1 MSGKTVYE
9 EVVEVWGL
17 EKASKGPVKIS
28 EDWLRRLKEYAEEL
42 RVRLR
47 LAVDRDSI
55 HSRLCERELE
65 VLSTLVSD
73 IFNARLEK
81 IVRAAIRGEAV
92 ENLLPAENRLYENLL
107 KSLAVYRE
115 YIEYCSETLDLT
127 RELVETVDKVVV
139 EFLKDAPAIVDVDGV
154 TRGPFREGSIAS
166 LDHRTADL
174 LEKGGYVRRL
184 PLIRGASP
192 KV

>member
-1 MSGKTVYE
+1 MSGKTVYD
-9 EVVEVWGL
+9 EVVEIWGL
-17 EKASKGPVKIS
+17 ERTSKGLVKIS
-28 EDWLRRLKEYAEEL
+28 EEFVRRLKEYAEGL

-81 IVRAAIRGEAV
+81 IVRAAMKGETV
-92 ENLLPAENRLYENLL
+92 ENLLPGESRIYENLA

-127 RELVETVDKVVV
+127 RELAESVDKVVV
-139 EFLKDAPAIVDVDGV
+139 EFLKDAPAIVDADGV

-174 LEKGGYVRRL
+174 LERGGYVRRL
-184 PLIRGASP
+184 PLIRGAAP
-192 KV
+192 EV

>member
-1 MSGKTVYE
+1 MSGKTIYD
-9 EVVEVWGL
+9 EVVEIWSL
-17 EKASKGPVKIS
+17 ERTSKSLVKIS
-28 EDWLRRLKEYAEEL
+28 EDWIKRLKEYAEEL
-42 RVRLR
+42 KVRLR

-73 IFNARLEK
+73 IFNVRLEK

-92 ENLLPAENRLYENLL
+92 ENLLPAESRLYESLL
-107 KSLAVYRE
+107 KSLTVYRE

-127 RELVETVDKVVV
+127 RELTEAVDKVVV
-139 EFLKDAPAIVDVDGV
+139 EFLKDAPAIVDADGV

-174 LEKGGYVRRL
+174 LERGGYVRRL

-192 KV
+192 

>member
-1 MSGKTVYE
+1 LSGKTIYD
-9 EVVEVWGL
+9 EVVEIWSL
-17 EKASKGPVKIS
+17 ERTSKSLVKIS
-28 EDWLRRLKEYAEEL
+28 EDWIKRLKEYAEEL
-42 RVRLR
+42 KVRLR

-73 IFNARLEK
+73 IFNVRLEK

-92 ENLLPAENRLYENLL
+92 ENLLPAESRLYESLL
-107 KSLAVYRE
+107 KSLTVYRE

-127 RELVETVDKVVV
+127 RELTEAVDKVVV
-139 EFLKDAPAIVDVDGV
+139 EFLKDAPAIVDADGV

-174 LEKGGYVRRL
+174 LERGGYVRRL

-192 KV
+192 

>member
-1 MSGKTVYE
+1 MSGKTIYE
-9 EVVEVWGL
+9 EVVEVWSL
-17 EKASKGPVKIS
+17 ERSSKSPARIS
-28 EDWLRRLKEYAEEL
+28 EEWLKRLKEYAEEL

-55 HSRLCERELE
+55 HSKLCERELE
-65 VLSTLVSD
+65 VLSTLVSE
-73 IFNARLEK
+73 IFKARLDK

-92 ENLLPAENRLYENLL
+92 ENLLPAESRLYESLL

-127 RELVETVDKVVV
+127 RELAETVDKVVV
-139 EFLKDAPAIVDVDGV
+139 EFLKDAPAIVDADGV

-192 KV
+192 